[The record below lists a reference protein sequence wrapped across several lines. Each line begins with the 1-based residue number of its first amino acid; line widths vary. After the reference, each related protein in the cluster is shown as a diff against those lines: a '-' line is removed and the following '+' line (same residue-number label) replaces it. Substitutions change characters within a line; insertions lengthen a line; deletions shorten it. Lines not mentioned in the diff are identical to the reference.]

1 MKRCSGT
8 LENKYPEWGDAAVQT
23 ACSELSGAFAS
34 FFRLARNGIQ
44 GVASIVC
51 LPPERHSCFAQAL
64 SDPCER
70 GSAQSKDPL

>member
-34 FFRLARNGIQ
+34 FFLGWQETESRELQ
-44 GVASIVC
+44 V
-51 LPPERHSCFAQAL
+51 
-64 SDPCER
+64 
-70 GSAQSKDPL
+70 